1 MNDTMEI
8 LIKHEE
14 AISKLYAAYAQKFPK
29 YKEFWSA
36 VSLDEKDHA
45 EQIRQL
51 SQMIEEGHA
60 RFDFDTYKPNIIK
73 ISMDYIA
80 KELVRAEKED
90 ISLTTALSVAL
101 DIEKAI
107 VDGEVFESFKGY
119 TTEAK
124 KFIRECVE
132 GFAEH
137 YRAIEDMWSSH
148 RKFF

>member
-8 LIKHEE
+8 LSKHEE
-14 AISKLYAAYAQKFPK
+14 AISQLYAAYAQKFPDH
-29 YKEFWSA
+29 KEFWST
-36 VSLDEKDHA
+36 VSWEEKEHA
-45 EQIRQL
+45 EQIRKL
-51 SQMIEEGHA
+51 SQMIKEGHA
-60 RFDFDTYKPNIIK
+60 RFDFETYKPNIIK

-107 VDGEVFESFKGY
+107 VDGEVFESFNGY
-119 TTEAK
+119 TAEAK
-124 KFIRECVE
+124 SFIRECAK

-137 YRAIEDMWSSH
+137 YRVVEDMWSTH